1 MRLQNADIT
10 TASVAVDAAVAAV
23 AAVATTVTATTGI
36 ATPSL
41 FLMQGCWNV
50 EMLGLWLLLLLLM
63 AVLCNL
69 C

>member
-10 TASVAVDAAVAAV
+10 TASVAVAA